1 MKKTPKVVPMQRPRA
16 AAATGGDKF
25 VRVRNMRDDG
35 FVEFDFS
42 IGDPTLYVELILPST
57 AFNEFCNAN
66 GVTFLDDD
74 QADAIDRDRRKWREG
89 YISQEGEE
97 VQDEDAP

>member
-1 MKKTPKVVPMQRPRA
+1 MKRTKAVSSM
-16 AAATGGDKF
+16 GGDKF
-25 VRVRNMRDDG
+25 VKVRKMRDDG

-66 GVTFLDDD
+66 AVQFLDDD
-74 QADAIDRDRRKWREG
+74 QADAIDRDRRKWRDG